1 MSQQETHFL
10 SNKGVSLFSN
20 LEGPSLHFLSPL
32 FPLPFSLPPPLP
44 SSVSYVLK
52 LPFCPCTTFPSIQ
65 LRNLEDLSMP
75 AYSTSCSTSSMASVS
90 SKLMTNLAYQ
100 PLNSRCKTCF
110 GGVDWVVLDMY
121 TDPLLVFKNAK
132 NALYIAGFCTY
143 NLKIFPGGDT
153 PGTPQREWMTPSRT
167 HLQHGQRILDPD
179 TNFRLARQRCHC
191 SCFTKRPLTLAV
203 APPRPQPNFRGGLE
217 PRNTHT

>member
-1 MSQQETHFL
+1 MHNTSRMSQQETHFL

-110 GGVDWVVLDMY
+110 GGVDMY
-121 TDPLLVFKNAK
+121 TAVLT
-132 NALYIAGFCTY
+132 CT
-143 NLKIFPGGDT
+143 
-153 PGTPQREWMTPSRT
+153 R
-167 HLQHGQRILDPD
+167 
-179 TNFRLARQRCHC
+179 
-191 SCFTKRPLTLAV
+191 TLASQ
-203 APPRPQPNFRGGLE
+203 RSFREGNAWKQ
-217 PRNTHT
+217 RSHC